1 MVLSSKLT
9 PSKPNYL
16 VLHQQCP
23 KPLFTHVNMVNA
35 AYNVH
40 ATCAHQ
46 AMNLAAA
53 TVHALPV
60 KNVINS
66 AKNIK
71 LDWTEH
77 IPAVTHLLFLST
89 IKIWMRM
96 QEQKTLYRLIVY
108 PIGWGTFNPEYNF
121 IKYAGIP
128 RSCKKCQVDLLGE
141 FTMVSQPIRLILVD
155 WLYAIFL
162 IFFMAPQLVLFSHIS
177 SSWVE

>member
-23 KPLFTHVNMVNA
+23 KPLFTHVDIVNA

-40 ATCAHQ
+40 ANCAHQ

-66 AKNIK
+66 AKNIR
-71 LDWTEH
+71 LNWTEH
-77 IPAVTHLLFLST
+77 IPTVTHLLFLST

-96 QEQKTLYRLIVY
+96 QEQKTLIELIKEKKREEIHNGTTCAFWNKILTDSAIRKYHEKDCETHYR
-108 PIGWGTFNPEYNF
+108 
-121 IKYAGIP
+121 
-128 RSCKKCQVDLLGE
+128 GE
-141 FTMVSQPIRLILVD
+141 GF
-155 WLYAIFL
+155 
-162 IFFMAPQLVLFSHIS
+162 
-177 SSWVE
+177 

>member
-16 VLHQQCP
+16 VLHQQSP

-96 QEQKTLYRLIVY
+96 EEQKTLIELIK
-108 PIGWGTFNPEYNF
+108 GGKGRKF
-121 IKYAGIP
+121 IMVPHVHFARKSLQIQQSGNTMKK
-128 RSCKKCQVDLLGE
+128 RSIFWTKSLLN
-141 FTMVSQPIRLILVD
+141 VVNVQDHLQA
-155 WLYAIFL
+155 W
-162 IFFMAPQLVLFSHIS
+162 
-177 SSWVE
+177 